1 MIGTQEDQ
9 GEFQQLGCP
18 PGIAIAETEHGRG
31 VAEEAEAQS
40 EAGNSKSCSI
50 FYGTYQ
56 KMCV

>member
-18 PGIAIAETEHGRG
+18 PGIETAETEHERG
-31 VAEEAEAQS
+31 VAEEAEAAS
-40 EAGNSKSCSI
+40 EAGNSKSWSI